1 MRIAWFSNID
11 FQEGNGANSRLKAL
25 ANGLKE
31 NGNQVFLL
39 FLSSTIFNSNKI
51 NKKSKGFFDGIYFNY
66 LSGSVL
72 RSSYLIIRF
81 LSYTKAIIS
90 SSILLIKK
98 RNHFDVILI
107 YSPRLLFFG
116 HIYLLAKLLKI
127 PLILEKT
134 ELDEKTKTVT
144 ILQKVISY
152 FDRLD
157 PYIFKY
163 VCTHL
168 IVISDKLA
176 SHYSRFLPKSKIT
189 KVPIVVDLKRFE
201 TIDLNNSSPSFTVGY
216 LGSFGSKDGVNGII
230 KGFKDASLIIPN
242 LKLKLIGFN
251 PTKKETNLELRKN
264 QLNGQVEKSGQIT
277 YEQVPQWLKK
287 CDLLVMNRTNHDY
300 SHFGFPTKLGEYLAT
315 GIPTICTRV
324 GDIETYLNHNENSF
338 LIEPDNTKQLTE
350 AIINRYENYE
360 SFNSIGQKGRQV
372 ALSDFD
378 YNIYIPVL
386 QSVFEEAV
394 KSKK

>member
-1 MRIAWFSNID
+1 LRIAWFSNID
-11 FQEGNGANSRLKAL
+11 FQEGNAANSRLRAL
-25 ANGLKE
+25 ANGHKE

-66 LSGSVL
+66 LSGTVL
-72 RSSYLIIRF
+72 RSPYLLIRF

-98 RNHFDVILI
+98 RNHFDIILI

-201 TIDLNNSSPSFTVGY
+201 TIDSSNSLPSFTVGY
-216 LGSFGSKDGVNGII
+216 LGSFGAKDGVNGII
-230 KGFKDASLIIPN
+230 KGFKDASLIIPK

-251 PTKKETNLELRKN
+251 PNVKETHLELRKN
-264 QLNGQVEKSGQIT
+264 QLNWQVEKSDQIT

-372 ALSDFD
+372 AISDFD